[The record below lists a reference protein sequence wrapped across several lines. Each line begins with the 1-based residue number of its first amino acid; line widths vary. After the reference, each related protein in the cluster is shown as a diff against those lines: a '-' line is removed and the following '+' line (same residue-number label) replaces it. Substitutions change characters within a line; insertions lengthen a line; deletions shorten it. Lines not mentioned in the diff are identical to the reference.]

1 MAGVAKQ
8 EEDIDDQRV
17 SNGEAEKHGAKGNEK
32 EDVFGEEKES
42 GHEDNDPEQLS
53 VLAGDT
59 SPLREEMDL
68 KALEEISMIEKP
80 LSPWFEES
88 LNEDQEST
96 VSHFLYFIYPGCDVQ
111 TKYCILVRFRC
122 LLVCTNYIFLH
133 CINYVI

>member
-1 MAGVAKQ
+1 M
-8 EEDIDDQRV
+8 
-17 SNGEAEKHGAKGNEK
+17 SNGEAEKYGAKGNKK
-32 EDVFGEEKES
+32 EDVFEEEKES

-53 VLAGDT
+53 VLADDT

-96 VSHFLYFIYPGCDVQ
+96 VSHFLYFIFY
-111 TKYCILVRFRC
+111 L
-122 LLVCTNYIFLH
+122 
-133 CINYVI
+133 